1 MSESYTNRP
10 SQSNSLR
17 PTRASPALS
26 LSLARSL
33 PTHRPRQHPTMM
45 DLSQHPSVKYDEP
58 LFPKNGDP
66 IRAVLLGQHPSR
78 VTALAEMIN
87 EEGLVRVV
95 AGVSDILDCG
105 VVLNAQIPKVDL
117 LVCGGYFELVDV
129 RDMLAEVA
137 NPDVRLLKVPDGLM
151 MEGGGPPA
159 VKAWVYEQIHSNTF
173 TPLR

>member
-1 MSESYTNRP
+1 
-10 SQSNSLR
+10 
-17 PTRASPALS
+17 
-26 LSLARSL
+26 
-33 PTHRPRQHPTMM
+33 MM